1 MDELILRA
9 AQVAATSAPRHKTPT
24 IARRVAA
31 SKLNAAPGPS
41 GWRNTYLSLIMA
53 AKGGPQA
60 LQAWSQA
67 WASGAVSPH
76 LARLW
81 SGALVRPF
89 FKSNGVDVRP
99 VLCSEAL
106 VKLALGSAVDTV
118 HDKVPEAMGPRQ
130 YGGGRKGGAHL
141 EVEQIRAASGK
152 DPGKAFVSLDVA
164 NAFGAVQWTDALEAV
179 FERAPS
185 LAPALAAQW
194 APIAITLFTQQ
205 RDVTWQPM
213 VVYGAS
219 FRAGATGT
227 LASA

>member
-1 MDELILRA
+1 MDDLILRA
-9 AQVAATSAPRHKTPT
+9 GQVAATSAPRLKART

-31 SKLNAAPGPS
+31 SKRNAAPGPS
-41 GWRNTYLSLIMA
+41 GWKNTYLALIMA

-60 LQAWSQA
+60 LLAWSQA
-67 WASGAVSPH
+67 WANGAVSPH

-81 SGALVRPF
+81 TAALVRPF

-106 VKLALGSAVDTV
+106 VKLALGSAVDAA
-118 HDKVPEAMGPRQ
+118 HDKVMEAMGACQ

-152 DPGKAFVSLDVA
+152 DPSKAFVSLDVA
-164 NAFGAVQWTDALEAV
+164 NAFGAVQWADALEAV
-179 FERAPS
+179 IDRAPG

-194 APIAITLFTQQ
+194 APRAITLFTQQ
-205 RDVTWQPM
+205 RDGTWQPM
-213 VVYGAS
+213 MVYGAS
-219 FRAGATGT
+219 FRAAAMGT

>member
-1 MDELILRA
+1 M
-9 AQVAATSAPRHKTPT
+9 
-24 IARRVAA
+24 
-31 SKLNAAPGPS
+31 
-41 GWRNTYLSLIMA
+41 
-53 AKGGPQA
+53 
-60 LQAWSQA
+60 
-67 WASGAVSPH
+67 
-76 LARLW
+76 
-81 SGALVRPF
+81 
-89 FKSNGVDVRP
+89 DVRP

-194 APIAITLFTQQ
+194 APRAIT
-205 RDVTWQPM
+205 
-213 VVYGAS
+213 
-219 FRAGATGT
+219 
-227 LASA
+227 